1 VSQFSKP
8 SVAEF
13 PLTLWTAGLLEGAVK
28 RTSFV
33 GHEGVAWVFE
43 MALPPAAAANLG
55 NAFHNAIAGQL
66 ATQADLAN
74 AVAPLATQAQMQ
86 AQFAAVQAQLA
97 QIQAQQGAMQA
108 QIIAQMQALLA
119 PHNAPAIAAAASAT
133 VQSIV
138 ASRLENAHDRR
149 DVAYAVVQRADGTPP
164 PTWPDGFDR
173 DALNDGPITVID
185 ALLEDFGLPHGPPTT
200 TIDRRIAL
208 AVHIGTKRG

>member
-1 VSQFSKP
+1 
-8 SVAEF
+8 
-13 PLTLWTAGLLEGAVK
+13 
-28 RTSFV
+28 
-33 GHEGVAWVFE
+33 VFE

-97 QIQAQQGAMQA
+97 QLAQIQAQQGVTQAQMQA
-108 QIIAQMQALLA
+108 QLAQMQVQIIAQMQAHLA
-119 PHNAPAIAAAASAT
+119 PHNAPAIAAAASAI

-138 ASRLENAHDRR
+138 TSRLENAHDRR
-149 DVAYAVVQRADGTPP
+149 NVAYAVVQRADGTPP

-173 DALNDGPITVID
+173 DALNDGPIAVID
-185 ALLEDFGLPHGPPTT
+185 ALLEDFGLSHGPLTT

-208 AVHIGTKRG
+208 AVHIGTMRG